1 MLRKTE
7 DKIILIIHT
16 LWQFVLQYR
25 RYKLHIVLFY
35 YLCDVNE
42 LIIAHQ
48 LILVMHDK
56 FHMWCLSPS
65 TPFLACVQSMRVL
78 PRKIL
83 SLLLNNRIG
92 QS

>member
-56 FHMWCLSPS
+56 IHMWYFVLARKYIVCNIKTRHL
-65 TPFLACVQSMRVL
+65 TQFLA
-78 PRKIL
+78 
-83 SLLLNNRIG
+83 G
-92 QS
+92 T